1 MALFNDSLTE
11 AQRINR
17 LLQAAVEHYP
27 RLAAFSFMLVFPPGV
42 ASAGYPALISRF
54 HTEVRQRIREYA
66 QQRQQAHRHSPPT
79 ILRWLWEGAGAPTCR
94 MVLLMNR
101 DTPGIVENDT
111 LLQEAGDILAGAWRT
126 ATGTEQYSVEG
137 MVLTTTDRTARD
149 AFTVPFSQLKS
160 RVQEMVAPVM
170 MTAWA

>member
-1 MALFNDSLTE
+1 
-11 AQRINR
+11 
-17 LLQAAVEHYP
+17 
-27 RLAAFSFMLVFPPGV
+27 
-42 ASAGYPALISRF
+42 
-54 HTEVRQRIREYA
+54 
-66 QQRQQAHRHSPPT
+66 
-79 ILRWLWEGAGAPTCR
+79 